1 MLPEIEQCRA
11 RLRAMNYTRRTPA
24 DVEIWRSNDIEG
36 RANNMMENI
45 ESDARS
51 DALFAMLINE
61 AVPADL
67 AATVIACFHL
77 GNQPHS
83 RLHAG

>member
-11 RLRAMNYTRRTPA
+11 RLRSMNSTRRTPA
-24 DVEIWRSNDIEG
+24 DVEIWRGNDIEA
-36 RANNMMENI
+36 RANNQIEGI

-51 DALFAMLINE
+51 DALFAMLIDE

-67 AATVIACFHL
+67 AATMITCFHL
-77 GNQPHS
+77 GN
-83 RLHAG
+83 

>member
-11 RLRAMNYTRRTPA
+11 RLRAMDYIRRTPA
-24 DVEIWRSNDIEG
+24 DVEIWRGNDIDA
-36 RANNMMENI
+36 RANNQIERI

-51 DALFAMLINE
+51 DGLFAMLIDE

-67 AATVIACFHL
+67 AATLIGRFHA
-77 GNQPHS
+77 
-83 RLHAG
+83 R

>member
-11 RLRAMNYTRRTPA
+11 HLRAMNYTRRTPA
-24 DVEIWRSNDIEG
+24 DVEIWRGNDIDA
-36 RANNMMENI
+36 RANNMIEGI
-45 ESDARS
+45 ESDTRS

-67 AATVIACFHL
+67 AAMMIGRFHL
-77 GNQPHS
+77 GN
-83 RLHAG
+83 

>member
-11 RLRAMNYTRRTPA
+11 CLRAMNYTRRTPA
-24 DVEIWRSNDIEG
+24 DVEIWRGNDIEA
-36 RANNMMENI
+36 RANNRI
-45 ESDARS
+45 EGIVSDVRS
-51 DALFAMLINE
+51 DALFAMLIDE

-77 GNQPHS
+77 GNEPHS
-83 RLHAG
+83 RLHTR

>member
-11 RLRAMNYTRRTPA
+11 RLRAMDYIRRTPA
-24 DVEIWRSNDIEG
+24 DVEIWRGNDIDA
-36 RANNMMENI
+36 RANNQIEGI

-51 DALFAMLINE
+51 DGLFAMLIDE

-67 AATVIACFHL
+67 AATLIGRFHA
-77 GNQPHS
+77 
-83 RLHAG
+83 R

>member
-1 MLPEIEQCRA
+1 MLLEIEQCRA

-24 DVEIWRSNDIEG
+24 DVKIWRGNDIDA
-36 RANNMMENI
+36 RANNMIEGI

-51 DALFAMLINE
+51 DALFAMLLDE

-67 AATVIACFHL
+67 AVTVIACFHL
-77 GNQPHS
+77 ENEPHS
-83 RLHAG
+83 RLHAR

>member
-11 RLRAMNYTRRTPA
+11 RLRAMDYIRRTPA
-24 DVEIWRSNDIEG
+24 DVEIWRGNDIDA
-36 RANNMMENI
+36 RANNQIEGI

-51 DALFAMLINE
+51 DGIFAMLIDE

-67 AATVIACFHL
+67 AATLIGRFHA
-77 GNQPHS
+77 
-83 RLHAG
+83 R

>member
-11 RLRAMNYTRRTPA
+11 RLRSMNYTRRTPA
-24 DVEIWRSNDIEG
+24 DVEIWRGNDIEA
-36 RANNMMENI
+36 RANNQIEGI

-51 DALFAMLINE
+51 DALFAMLIDE

-67 AATVIACFHL
+67 AATMITCFHL
-77 GNQPHS
+77 GN
-83 RLHAG
+83 

>member
-11 RLRAMNYTRRTPA
+11 RLRAMNYTLRTPA
-24 DVEIWRSNDIEG
+24 DVEIWRGNDIEA
-36 RANNMMENI
+36 RANNQIEGI

-51 DALFAMLINE
+51 DGLFAMLIDE

-67 AATVIACFHL
+67 AATMIGRFHL
-77 GNQPHS
+77 GN
-83 RLHAG
+83 